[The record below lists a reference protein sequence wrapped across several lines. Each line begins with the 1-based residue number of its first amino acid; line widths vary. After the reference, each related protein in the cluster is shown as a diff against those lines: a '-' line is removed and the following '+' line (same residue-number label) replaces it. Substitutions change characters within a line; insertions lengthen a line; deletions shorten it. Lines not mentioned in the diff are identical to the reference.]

1 MISPCTCMLHAL
13 YFQIPKE
20 AGYIR
25 SIVAQNT
32 GGTDGKFYI
41 GTTNSA
47 ILEGSLQDRIK
58 FILEVKRRAFCGTGK
73 LNI

>member
-1 MISPCTCMLHAL
+1 MISPCMLYTL
-13 YFQIPKE
+13 YSQIPKE

-25 SIVAQNT
+25 TIVAQTT

-58 FILEVKRRAFCGTGK
+58 FILEVE
-73 LNI
+73 